1 MLTWKRAALQ
11 DVFEQHDWTQASKV
25 AALRTTVKLTRV
37 ELPVPMGTE
46 EGDGARAACCRLP
59 RPILHRA
66 YWPARFADTDGK
78 GRAYFHRS
86 STPTFWAA
94 GLGGRYR

>member
-46 EGDGARAACCRLP
+46 EGNTSSKKSGHEDGEEREN
-59 RPILHRA
+59 
-66 YWPARFADTDGK
+66 
-78 GRAYFHRS
+78 
-86 STPTFWAA
+86 
-94 GLGGRYR
+94 GGWKIKELELS